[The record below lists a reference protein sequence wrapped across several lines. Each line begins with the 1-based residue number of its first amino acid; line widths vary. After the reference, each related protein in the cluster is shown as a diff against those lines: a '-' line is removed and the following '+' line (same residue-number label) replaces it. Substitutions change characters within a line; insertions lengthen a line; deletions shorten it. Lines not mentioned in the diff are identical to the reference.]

1 MIYQQIYFKG
11 CCIILGFGMEYK
23 DENLSGNCTEK
34 TATGKDWRQKEKR
47 TAEDETVR
55 QHHQFNGHEF
65 AQTPGDNEGQ

>member
-47 TAEDETVR
+47 TAEDEMVR
-55 QHHQFNGHEF
+55 
-65 AQTPGDNEGQ
+65 